1 MKDSEFILPPKGSFG
16 SPVHGQH
23 SQQSSAPQGMG
34 GMGDLPEYMPYR
46 TLRKQAVGPL
56 NAPSEISDNC
66 LQYLCY
72 LMERMLKK
80 FAWYPR
86 NGFSFIATSG
96 PGIAVPAGGTSTIVT
111 FSVPQDKKGV
121 LMKVGWDCNPA
132 PAFNAVVWSLLING
146 AAHPYFNNLTLAASN
161 LSNADEFVVPLGF
174 GTTVQLVATNAN
186 LGAVTL
192 NGIMRG
198 FIIYEQE
205 P

>member
-1 MKDSEFILPPKGSFG
+1 M
-16 SPVHGQH
+16 
-23 SQQSSAPQGMG
+23 QQPS

-56 NAPSEISDNC
+56 NAPAEIADNC

-86 NGFSFIATSG
+86 NCFSFIATSG
-96 PGIAVPAGGTSTIVT
+96 AGVSVAAGTTAPVVT
-111 FSVPQDKKGV
+111 FTVPQDKKAV
-121 LMKVGWDCNPA
+121 LMKVGWDCNPS
-132 PAFNAVVWSLLING
+132 PAFNGVIWSLLING
-146 AAHPYFNNLTLAASN
+146 AAHPFFNNLTFAASN
-161 LSNADEFVVPLGF
+161 LSNADEFVVPLNF
-174 GTTVQLVATNAN
+174 GTTVQLVATNNN

-192 NGIMRG
+192 NGIVRG
-198 FIIYEQE
+198 FVIYEQE